1 MSDDD
6 TVGFGRPPKETRWTK
21 GQSGNPKGRPKS
33 RTEHMMDAARILV
46 QPVEARGP
54 DGTTIRLDAVEA
66 AFLSLCKKGLKGHK
80 TALMEAIRIM
90 MDVGT
95 AVQAA
100 EQDRKTTREAVR
112 ALLEKMG
119 VNLPP
124 EPRSRG

>member
-95 AVQAA
+95 GVQAA